1 MSDLEFRRENLS
13 RIYLFYGEEKHLLVD
28 ATRSLVNIVMG
39 KNFSDFNFHELDG
52 EKIDINYLADLIWT
66 LPVMSDKRCVL
77 INDLS
82 IESLS
87 KSDLNKL
94 NELILDVPETTV
106 FIISLK
112 TININLKKSSSWRS
126 FINKVKKV
134 GFVKE
139 FCKLDERDL
148 MKKLILEAKS
158 RNCKLNEENAKYL
171 IRTSGSDL
179 TILLN
184 ELEKLSA
191 FKMNREITRS
201 DIDKLAVKSLEAS
214 VFVLAKLI
222 INKDIIKAYIQLNN
236 LIENKQEPIA
246 ILSVLSLTYID
257 IFRAKLAVKNLKDT
271 SDLMKAFPLDY
282 KGKEFKI
289 KNAIRDS
296 YKFSYNQL
304 EKSLNIIMETD
315 IKLKSLQV
323 DKKILMQVLITKL
336 FLVMKGEL

>member
-1 MSDLEFRRENLS
+1 
-13 RIYLFYGEEKHLLVD
+13 
-28 ATRSLVNIVMG
+28 MG
-39 KNFSDFNFHELDG
+39 KNFSDFNFHELYG
-52 EKIDINYLADLIWT
+52 EKIDMDYLADLIWT
-66 LPVMSDKRCVL
+66 LPVMSDKRCIL

-82 IESLS
+82 IESLN

-94 NELILDVPETTV
+94 NELILDIPESTV

-112 TININLKKSSSWRS
+112 TININLKKSLIWKS

-134 GFVKE
+134 GSVIE
-139 FCKLDERDL
+139 FNKLDERDL
-148 MKKLILEAKS
+148 IKKLSLEAKYK
-158 RNCKLNEENAKYL
+158 NCKLNEENAKYL

-184 ELEKLSA
+184 ELEKLSV
-191 FKMNREITRS
+191 FKMNGEITKA

-222 INKDIIKAYIQLNN
+222 INKDMVKAHIQLNK

-257 IFRAKLAVKNLKDT
+257 IFRAKLAIKNLKDT
-271 SDLMKAFPLDY
+271 SNLVNSFSLDY
-282 KGKEFKI
+282 KGREFKL

-296 YKFSYNQL
+296 YKFSYSQL
-304 EKSLNIIMETD
+304 AKSLNIFMETD

-336 FLVMKGEL
+336 FLIMEGEL

>member
-1 MSDLEFRRENLS
+1 MLNLDFKKENLS
-13 RIYLFYGEEKHLLVD
+13 KIYLLYGEEKHLLID
-28 ATRSLVNIVMG
+28 ATKSLVDTVMG
-39 KNFSDFNFHELDG
+39 KNFSDFNFHELYG
-52 EKIDINYLADLIWT
+52 EKIDIDYLADLIWT
-66 LPVMSDKRCVL
+66 LPVMSDKRCIL

-82 IESLS
+82 IESLN

-94 NELILDVPETTV
+94 NELILDIPESTV

-112 TININLKKSSSWRS
+112 TININLKKSLIWKS

-134 GFVKE
+134 GSVIE
-139 FCKLDERDL
+139 FNKLDERDL
-148 MKKLILEAKS
+148 IKKLSLEAKYK
-158 RNCKLNEENAKYL
+158 NCKLNEENAKYL

-184 ELEKLSA
+184 ELEKLSV
-191 FKMNREITRS
+191 FKMNGEITKA

-222 INKDIIKAYIQLNN
+222 INKDMVKAHIQLNK

-257 IFRAKLAVKNLKDT
+257 IFRAKLAIKNLKDI
-271 SDLMKAFPLDY
+271 SNLVNSFPLDY
-282 KGKEFKI
+282 KGREFKL

-296 YKFSYNQL
+296 YKFSYSQL
-304 EKSLNIIMETD
+304 AKSLNIFMETD

-336 FLVMKGEL
+336 FLIMEGEL